1 VNIREAQKLAK
12 NAAPTA
18 QKFAK
23 HVVPQVVKPARVIWN
38 QVIGVAFLAFGI
50 PAVFKA
56 VNFYRDISVDPQN
69 SGRFA
74 IAAVFGLVMVLFG
87 VGSFLRARRISRS

>member
-1 VNIREAQKLAK
+1 VNLRDAQKLAK
-12 NAAPTA
+12 TAAPTA

-23 HVVPQVVKPARVIWN
+23 HVVPHVVRPARIVWN

-56 VNFYRDISVDPQN
+56 YGFFQTLETDPQ
-69 SGRFA
+69 SLGRLIVAALFA
-74 IAAVFGLVMVLFG
+74 TVMVGFG
-87 VGSFLRARRISRS
+87 IGSFLRARRISRS